1 MIYKIL
7 NKISMEIKDH
17 NLIEKD
23 ELTGDKLLS
32 GHEYDNIR
40 ELDNSL
46 PKWWTWLF
54 IITIV
59 WSVVYVT
66 QYDLLRAWPYQDQEY
81 QKEMAEAGVPAQ
93 GSVAAAVDTNMVAM
107 TDKASL
113 DEGALI
119 WDKNCKVCHLQG
131 QGLVGPN
138 LTDQFSIHGCK
149 FSDIVKIIVVGAPE
163 KGMISWKGQLSD
175 DQIKKVASYSISLVG
190 QNFPNPKAAQGEP
203 CK

>member
-1 MIYKIL
+1 
-7 NKISMEIKDH
+7 MEIKDH

-32 GHEYDNIR
+32 GHEYDNIK
-40 ELDNSL
+40 ELDNNL

-54 IITIV
+54 IITVV

-81 QKEMAEAGVPAQ
+81 QNEMAAAGVPAS
-93 GSVAAAVDTNMVAM
+93 GSAVAAFDTNMVAQ

-138 LTDQFSIHGCK
+138 MTDQFAIHGCRY
-149 FSDIVKIIVVGAPE
+149 SDVVKIITIGVPE
-163 KGMISWKGQLSD
+163 KGMISWKTQLSEV
-175 DQIKKVASYSISLVG
+175 QIKQVASYCMTLVG
-190 QNFPNPKAAQGEP
+190 QTFSNPKEPQGDP